1 MNQTATH
8 QAGASGA
15 SPQTSPEKLP
25 GIRHIVAISS
35 GKGGV
40 GKSTVSVNLALVLQ
54 RLGGRV
60 GLVDADVLGPSIPGM
75 LGIPTGRPPAVP
87 PDGKVIPAGGHT
99 GSAARTD
106 GGQIPAHVD
115 WRRAVGRS
123 RLLNSRPPARYRRH
137 AANTGAEPDDVRH
150 RDRHHTAGCKPE
162 NRPPRPA
169 DVREGACP
177 HT

>member
-60 GLVDADVLGPSIPGM
+60 RLGEAAVLGPTNPGM
-75 LGIPTGRPPAVP
+75 LGMPTGQPPAAT
-87 PDGKVIPAGGHT
+87 PDGRAIPAE
-99 GSAARTD
+99 
-106 GGQIPAHVD
+106 
-115 WRRAVGRS
+115 
-123 RLLNSRPPARYRRH
+123 RH
-137 AANTGAEPDDVRH
+137 GVKT
-150 RDRHHTAGCKPE
+150 
-162 NRPPRPA
+162 
-169 DVREGACP
+169 
-177 HT
+177 